1 VTILL
6 LRIFGPQ
13 IAGLA
18 AYAALRAALRR
29 RDLILPQLGAVLTA
43 ALAAA
48 ALAMAHLDEA
58 ALSTAPRIGAFVTLE
73 VFVALLAQLLIA
85 AAEPE

>member
-13 IAGLA
+13 IAGLFL
-18 AYAALRAALRR
+18 YAVLRR
-29 RDLILPQLGAVLTA
+29 RNMMLAQIGAVLMT

-48 ALAMAHLDEA
+48 YAGIVLV
-58 ALSTAPRIGAFVTLE
+58 TVPRIGAFIALE

-85 AAEPE
+85 AGEE

>member
-1 VTILL
+1 MSLLL

-13 IAGLA
+13 LLGLGV
-18 AYAALRAALRR
+18 YFILRR
-29 RDLILPQLGAVLTA
+29 RVVLAQGGAVLTT

-48 ALAMAHLDEA
+48 YAGHVLGTL
-58 ALSTAPRIGAFVTLE
+58 PRIGAFLALE

-85 AAEPE
+85 AGEE

>member
-1 VTILL
+1 VLILL

-13 IAGLA
+13 LLGLGV
-18 AYAALRAALRR
+18 YVLLRR
-29 RDLILPQLGAVLTA
+29 RITLAQGGAVLAT

-48 ALAMAHLDEA
+48 YAGHVLGTL
-58 ALSTAPRIGAFVTLE
+58 PRIGAFLALE

-85 AAEPE
+85 AAEE

>member
-1 VTILL
+1 VSLLL

-13 IAGLA
+13 LLGLGV
-18 AYAALRAALRR
+18 YFILRR
-29 RDLILPQLGAVLTA
+29 RVVLAQGGAVLTT

-48 ALAMAHLDEA
+48 YAGHVLGTL
-58 ALSTAPRIGAFVTLE
+58 PRIGAFLALE

-85 AAEPE
+85 AGEE

>member
-1 VTILL
+1 MLILL

-13 IAGLA
+13 LLGLGV
-18 AYAALRAALRR
+18 YFLLRR
-29 RDLILPQLGAVLTA
+29 RVTLAQGSAVLAT

-48 ALAMAHLDEA
+48 YAGRILGTL
-58 ALSTAPRIGAFVTLE
+58 PRIGAFLALE

-85 AAEPE
+85 AREE

>member
-1 VTILL
+1 MLILL

-13 IAGLA
+13 IFGLLLYVLLHRRSALLAQLA
-18 AYAALRAALRR
+18 A
-29 RDLILPQLGAVLTA
+29 VLST

-48 ALAMAHLDEA
+48 YAGLVLMTL
-58 ALSTAPRIGAFVTLE
+58 PRIGAFIALE

-85 AAEPE
+85 AADE

>member
-1 VTILL
+1 MTILL

-18 AYAALRAALRR
+18 VYAALRR
-29 RDLILPQLGAVLTA
+29 RGATLAQTAAVLLTA
-43 ALAAA
+43 LLAVYCGLALP
-48 ALAMAHLDEA
+48 
-58 ALSTAPRIGAFVTLE
+58 TIPRIGAFVALE

-85 AAEPE
+85 AAEEG

>member
-1 VTILL
+1 MLILL

-13 IAGLA
+13 LLGLGV
-18 AYAALRAALRR
+18 YVILRR
-29 RDLILPQLGAVLTA
+29 KVVLAQGAAVLAT

-48 ALAMAHLDEA
+48 YAGQVLG
-58 ALSTAPRIGAFVTLE
+58 TIPRIGAFLALE

-85 AAEPE
+85 AAEE

>member
-1 VTILL
+1 MTILL

-18 AYAALRAALRR
+18 AYAALRAAAPRR
-29 RDLILPQLGAVLTA
+29 EPILAQLGAVLTT

-48 ALAMAHLDEA
+48 FLAIAKLDDTVLA
-58 ALSTAPRIGAFVTLE
+58 TVPRIGAFVALE
-73 VFVALLAQLLIA
+73 VFVALLAQLLLA
-85 AAEPE
+85 AHEE

>member
-1 VTILL
+1 VAILL

-13 IAGLA
+13 LAGLLA
-18 AYAALRAALRR
+18 HVALRR
-29 RDLILPQLGAVLTA
+29 RTILAQLGAVLTT

-48 ALAMAHLDEA
+48 YAGYPLATL
-58 ALSTAPRIGAFVTLE
+58 PRIGAFIALE

-85 AAEPE
+85 AAADS

>member
-1 VTILL
+1 VSLLL

-13 IAGLA
+13 LLGLGV
-18 AYAALRAALRR
+18 YLILRR
-29 RDLILPQLGAVLTA
+29 RVVHAQGGAVLTT

-48 ALAMAHLDEA
+48 YAGYVLGTL
-58 ALSTAPRIGAFVTLE
+58 PRIGAFLALE

-85 AAEPE
+85 AAEE